1 MRGAEAEL
9 SIAWSDEEI
18 LGAAVNGGASLIA
31 IDAPLSLPRGRRSLN
46 EPSPHHLRE
55 CDRELLR
62 RRIRFFPVTLGP
74 MRRLTE
80 RGVRLKAA
88 LEARGFEVI
97 EVYPGGAQD
106 VLGIPRK
113 GGGRE
118 GLYEGLKSL
127 GIRGL
132 RPDASD
138 HELDAATAAL
148 VGALYLLGLHEAYG
162 DPEEGVIVMP
172 RSGLSP
178 EQVRSALRSL
188 DPP

>member
-1 MRGAEAEL
+1 MRGLEAEL
-9 SIAWSDEEI
+9 SIAWSDEDV
-18 LGAAVNGGASLIA
+18 LRAAVDGRASLIA
-31 IDAPLSLPRGRRSLN
+31 IDAPLSLPRGRRSLE

-80 RGVRLKAA
+80 RGMRLRAM

-113 GGGRE
+113 GEGRE
-118 GLYEGLKSL
+118 KLYEGLRSL

-132 RPDASD
+132 KPDATD
-138 HELDAATAAL
+138 HELDAVTAAL
-148 VGALYLLGLHEAYG
+148 VGALYLLGLHEVYG

-172 RSGLSP
+172 RGGLSP
-178 EQVRSALRSL
+178 EEVKAALSSL